1 MIDEAFAEYMAN
13 CRRFMRTINAH
24 QIMDFGRNN
33 STKQNKNIPIKNKN
47 IPNPNKYAKQSKKQ
61 SHPFRHQ

>member
-1 MIDEAFAEYMAN
+1 MNRKDIIEVLKFEGN
-13 CRRFMRTINAH
+13 IH
-24 QIMDFGRNN
+24 
-33 STKQNKNIPIKNKN
+33 NKNKKLNKHV

>member
-1 MIDEAFAEYMAN
+1 MKKK
-13 CRRFMRTINAH
+13 H
-24 QIMDFGRNN
+24 
-33 STKQNKNIPIKNKN
+33 KQNKNILKLNKN

>member
-1 MIDEAFAEYMAN
+1 MKK
-13 CRRFMRTINAH
+13 
-24 QIMDFGRNN
+24 NN
-33 STKQNKNIPIKNKN
+33 PIIQKQNKN

>member
-1 MIDEAFAEYMAN
+1 MNRKDIIEGN
-13 CRRFMRTINAH
+13 IHNR
-24 QIMDFGRNN
+24 
-33 STKQNKNIPIKNKN
+33 NKNIPNKNKN

>member
-1 MIDEAFAEYMAN
+1 MKKDTHN
-13 CRRFMRTINAH
+13 P
-24 QIMDFGRNN
+24 
-33 STKQNKNIPIKNKN
+33 KQNKNIQIPNKN